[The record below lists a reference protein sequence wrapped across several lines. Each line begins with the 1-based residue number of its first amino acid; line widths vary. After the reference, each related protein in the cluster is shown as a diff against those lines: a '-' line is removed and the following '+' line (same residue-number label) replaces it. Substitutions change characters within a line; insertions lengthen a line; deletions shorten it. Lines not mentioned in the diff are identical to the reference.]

1 MKVRPY
7 VPYLQN
13 AAMLVVACAI
23 TALVL
28 HIPAV
33 DHAIHHIQ
41 TFLQEVV
48 HHGTFV
54 APFPTR

>member
-1 MKVRPY
+1 MKAY
-7 VPYLQN
+7 VTYLQN
-13 AAMLVVACAI
+13 AAMLVAACAV

-33 DHAIHHIQ
+33 SHATHHIQ
-41 TFLQEVV
+41 AFFKEVV
-48 HHGTFV
+48 HHGAFV